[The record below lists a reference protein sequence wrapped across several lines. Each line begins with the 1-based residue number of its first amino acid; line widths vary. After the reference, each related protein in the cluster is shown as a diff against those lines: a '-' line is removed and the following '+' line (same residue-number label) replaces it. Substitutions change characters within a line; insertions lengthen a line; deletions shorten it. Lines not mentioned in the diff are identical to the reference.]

1 MKKLTA
7 AELIEQL
14 NADPDFAARRAR
26 EDGERQRCAEEWR
39 RAESPLVDELQ
50 ASGVAVESA
59 WDLVNTS
66 ASYSTALPILLK
78 HLERPYPAA
87 IREGIARALAVPE
100 AAFGFVALQRLYRQE
115 SEERVKSGLAAAI
128 AATVND
134 ETIDAL
140 IALAKDASHGSSRLL
155 LLSALARS
163 IDPRARAALV
173 ELGTDPDLH
182 KEVGVVLRRLKP
194 VKP

>member
-1 MKKLTA
+1 M
-7 AELIEQL
+7 
-14 NADPDFAARRAR
+14 
-26 EDGERQRCAEEWR
+26 
-39 RAESPLVDELQ
+39 
-50 ASGVAVESA
+50 
-59 WDLVNTS
+59 
-66 ASYSTALPILLK
+66 
-78 HLERPYPAA
+78 
-87 IREGIARALAVPE
+87 PE
-100 AAFGFVALQRLYRQE
+100 AAFGFVALQRMYREE

-134 ETIDAL
+134 ETIDTV

-182 KEVGVVLRRLKP
+182 REVSVVLRRLKP